1 MELHEF
7 KKNLRGVAPRLNRSL
22 STQPL
27 LVAIRTV
34 ATECGYPH
42 PIEPMD
48 LVAETCDAIWGHIRD
63 SGWREKEQP

>member
-1 MELHEF
+1 MQLHEF
-7 KKNLRGVAPRLNRSL
+7 KKNLSRVAPRLNRSL
-22 STQPL
+22 SDQTL

-48 LVAETCDAIWGHIRD
+48 MVRDTCDALWAHIRD
-63 SGWREKEQP
+63 SGWREGERT